1 MRRAELIEELKLLHA
16 MEFDVCD
23 EALRLAQEVD
33 LSTFASMSTR
43 AAAVVITKR
52 GLEQKHQG
60 REILT
65 MMRTSRLV
73 RKRMGAG
80 TGMVS

>member
-1 MRRAELIEELKLLHA
+1 MRRAELIEELKLLHT

-52 GLEQKHQG
+52 GLDQKHQG
-60 REILT
+60 REIAT

-73 RKRMGAG
+73 RAHARAG
-80 TGMVS
+80 MQ

>member
-52 GLEQKHQG
+52 GLDQKHEG
-60 REILT
+60 RGFPT
-65 MMRTSRLV
+65 MMRTGHLV
-73 RKRMGAG
+73 RKRLSAG
-80 TGMVS
+80 MQS

>member
-1 MRRAELIEELKLLHA
+1 MRRAELIEELKTLHA
-16 MEFDVCD
+16 MEFDVCE

-33 LSTFASMSTR
+33 LSSFASMSAR

-52 GLEQKHQG
+52 GLEQKHPG
-60 REILT
+60 REIAT

-73 RKRMGAG
+73 RKRMSAG
-80 TGMVS
+80 MQA